1 MKTQYDNYPICH
13 VSREVR
19 DYLRESDKELKRQ
32 QDQDY
37 QYGVFFHAFDVEER
51 VRGDPGNATCDPIY
65 AVGSVSSLSAEK
77 AYFRREAQ
85 KALMNAIMGLSA
97 SARRRLLLH
106 FYLQQ
111 TYTEITKLLITTG
124 AVRNQMSATLA
135 ILRRALESQGISR
148 SDFNCPSPY
157 DYTDFYTKNGR
168 KARAK
173 AESAAG
179 QKQAP
184 SQGSGGRDAA

>member
-37 QYGVFFHAFDVEER
+37 QYGVFFHAFDMEER

-65 AVGSVSSLSAEK
+65 AVGSVSSLSAKK
-77 AYFRREAQ
+77 AYFRWEAQ
-85 KALMNAIMGLSA
+85 KALMNAIMGLSV

-106 FYLQQ
+106 FYMQQ
-111 TYTEITKLLITTG
+111 TFTEI
-124 AVRNQMSATLA
+124 A
-135 ILRRALESQGISR
+135 RRE
-148 SDFNCPSPY
+148 
-157 DYTDFYTKNGR
+157 
-168 KARAK
+168 
-173 AESAAG
+173 
-179 QKQAP
+179 
-184 SQGSGGRDAA
+184 

>member
-1 MKTQYDNYPICH
+1 M
-13 VSREVR
+13 
-19 DYLRESDKELKRQ
+19 
-32 QDQDY
+32 
-37 QYGVFFHAFDVEER
+37 
-51 VRGDPGNATCDPIY
+51 
-65 AVGSVSSLSAEK
+65 GSVSSLSAEK

-85 KALMNAIMGLSA
+85 KALMNAIMGLSV

-106 FYLQQ
+106 FYMQQ
-111 TYTEITKLLITTG
+111 TFTEIARREGVTEG

-135 ILRRALESQGISR
+135 TLRQALESQGISR

-184 SQGSGGRDAA
+184 SQGSGGRDTA